1 MVPPLTGPR
10 VATVPTTRLCL
21 KDVRIMKRIIIIA
34 VMALLCGCIK
44 EKQTDVDLKAGD
56 SIPRFRVEMN
66 DGSIVTDEDLKG
78 RISVVMFFHTSCPD
92 CQQALPRVQ
101 QLYDE
106 YASERVVFTLI
117 SREEGED
124 EIMSFWKDKGLKMP
138 FSAQNDRKVY
148 EKFAKTRIPRIY
160 MNDKDGIIRHIFTDD
175 PVPSYDEL
183 KISLESLIR

>member
-1 MVPPLTGPR
+1 VVPPLTGPR
-10 VATVPTTRLCL
+10 VATVPTIRLCL

-34 VMALLCGCIK
+34 AMALLCGCIK

-56 SIPRFRVEMN
+56 SIPDFRVEMN

-78 RISVVMFFHTSCPD
+78 QTSVIMFFHTSCPD

-106 YASERVVFTLI
+106 YASEEVVFALI
-117 SREEGED
+117 SREEGKE
-124 EIMSFWKDKGLKMP
+124 EIESFWKENGLNMP
-138 FSAQNDRKVY
+138 YSAQNDRKVY
-148 EKFAKTRIPRIY
+148 EKFARTRIPRIY
-160 MNDKDGIIRHIFTDD
+160 LNDKDGIIRHIFTDD

-183 KISLESLIR
+183 KSSLETLIR